1 MFFCKFKRILA
12 GICIG
17 FGIGMLL
24 VLFLPPIA
32 WLTLIAIVLVVSGI
46 KTLLKK

>member
-1 MFFCKFKRILA
+1 MFFCKFKKIIA

-24 VLFLPPIA
+24 VLFLPPVA